1 MNYHLREKNNQKY
14 LVILSAGKPLASEQD
29 ALDIVGACME
39 YEVSQVLIHASALA
53 DDFFDLSSRL
63 AGNILLKLGNYRVK
77 TVVVLDD
84 GQKLTEKFEE
94 FMAETNRGTSFAVFR
109 DKEDAENWL
118 LRQ

>member
-1 MNYHLREKNNQKY
+1 MNYQTLEKNHQKY
-14 LVILSAGKPLASEQD
+14 IAILSAEKPIASEQD
-29 ALDIVGACME
+29 ALDIIAVCME
-39 YEVSQVLIHASALA
+39 NEISRVLIHAAALA